1 MTRRR
6 IVDAGVLLVGDA
18 AGVADPQSGEGI
30 RQAVESGLLAAQ
42 TIVEAHGQYSR
53 LEPYAERLLARCAP
67 GQLSQ
72 ALSGIV
78 PASVRT
84 VLGRRLLHA
93 PVFVRRIVLD
103 QWFLHRHQPALG
115 V

>member
-1 MTRRR
+1 MV
-6 IVDAGVLLVGDA
+6 VDAA
-18 AGVADPQSGEGI
+18 AFARDKVCAGF
-30 RQAVESGLLAAQ
+30 
-42 TIVEAHGQYSR
+42 EAHGRYSRSR
-53 LEPYAERLLARCAP
+53 LEPYAERLLARFAP
-67 GQLSQ
+67 GHLSQ

-93 PVFVRRIVLD
+93 PAFVRRIVLD